1 MDSGSRE
8 AYVAG
13 LKLLARRELSEV
25 QLRQRLLRREHDE
38 TAVDDAIVQLKSERA
53 LDDTRVAGAM
63 ARHEIL
69 TKKHGRLRAQRQL
82 EAAGIA
88 ATAAREALDEVFAG
102 LEGDE
107 ILEAALA
114 KRLRGGQSIEDD
126 AEFRRVYR
134 FLMGQGFEPGKV
146 MAALRARRKDSRT

>member
-1 MDSGSRE
+1 VDRSSRD

-13 LKLLARRELSEV
+13 LKLLARRELSEL

-38 TAVDDAIVQLKSERA
+38 AAVDDAILQLKSERA
-53 LDDTRVAGAM
+53 LDDRRVAGAL
-63 ARHEIL
+63 ARNEIL

-88 ATAAREALDEVFAG
+88 PPAAREALDEVFTG
-102 LEGDE
+102 VEGDE

-114 KRLRGGQSIEDD
+114 KRLRGGRSIEDD
-126 AEFRRVYR
+126 AEFRRLYR
-134 FLMGQGFEPGKV
+134 FLIGQGFEPGRV
-146 MAALRARRKDSRT
+146 MATLRARRT